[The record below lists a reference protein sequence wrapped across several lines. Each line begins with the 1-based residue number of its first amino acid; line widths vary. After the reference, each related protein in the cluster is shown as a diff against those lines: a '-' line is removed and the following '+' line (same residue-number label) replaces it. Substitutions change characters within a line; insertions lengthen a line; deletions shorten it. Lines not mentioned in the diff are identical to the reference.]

1 MKDLELFAQLF
12 TDQSECLTRYPD
24 QSEGEFLCWR
34 YADQSERTFLCGRHT
49 DQSERTFLCWCHTD
63 QGHFSVEVTPTNQ
76 RGHFSVGGYI
86 DQSETLEKTDNYHCC
101 YACLISLSL
110 LSNKLGH
117 SRAVFYHQVNQLV

>member
-1 MKDLELFAQLF
+1 MLLFSDHCEAKGDEELPVELFAQLF

-63 QGHFSVEVTPTNQ
+63 Q
-76 RGHFSVGGYI
+76 
-86 DQSETLEKTDNYHCC
+86 SERTFLC
-101 YACLISLSL
+101 
-110 LSNKLGH
+110 
-117 SRAVFYHQVNQLV
+117 